1 MKKSLLILWL
11 TVLLCICGCD
21 SSDSTDVTTDQER
34 LQGTWSGSEAGQESG
49 KCTLTVSENT
59 MDFKGPSD
67 QEWYKA
73 TFTLDESVN
82 PKAGD
87 VTITDCP
94 APDYVGKVG
103 RIIYKIEDSTL
114 TIAGSEPGEEARPSS
129 FDGTGDT
136 RVFVLTKVV
145 LEE

>member
-1 MKKSLLILWL
+1 MKKYLLIVSLA
-11 TVLLCICGCD
+11 VLLCICGCD
-21 SSDSTDVTTDQER
+21 SSDSTDVTDQER
-34 LQGTWSGSEAGQESG
+34 LQGAWSGFEVGRESE
-49 KCTLTVSENT
+49 KCTLTISETT

-87 VTITDCP
+87 ITITDCP

-103 RIIYKIEDSTL
+103 MIIYKIEDSTL
-114 TIAGSEPGEEARPSS
+114 TIAGSEPGQPVRPSS
-129 FDGTGDT
+129 FDGAGDT

-145 LEE
+145 LAE